1 MAIDFTRVTRE
12 AQAGLDRVRGQGEN
26 LLTSAAS
33 QAELALTQAKNTA
46 TNTVVS
52 VTNQI
57 SSVGAQV
64 ESAVSN
70 LTNIGNGISIGPD
83 GVINLPE
90 INVNGS
96 FGGGAIGGILS
107 GAASGAMQ
115 ALGQTENQLKAFA
128 SYNYVIT
135 LACLTVNELN
145 FPDSTYRVRPPQV
158 TVLKSGGGAPGKALT
173 AYETSD
179 AQLEYFIDD
188 LEISGIISPTSAT
201 RSSNATSMS
210 FTVHE
215 PYSMGLFLQTLM
227 IAANKAGHT
236 DYMKAPYA
244 LIIEFRGWD
253 DNGNPL
259 DVDTTTRRVFPIK
272 INKVDFDVNA
282 GGSAYSVGAFA
293 WNEAALS
300 NSTQATRSDV
310 TIQGNNLLE
319 LLQTNPNSLTSILN
333 RRIRQNDE
341 DGVAINRDEYVI
353 MFPPTLTSSLG
364 ISNQVGSNTE
374 SRAVMTEEEFY
385 AAWTGNPSEIFDF
398 DPDLLMQDQSQ
409 AYNRY
414 LELSAARNNVSAT
427 IRRVADSIDYAN
439 AIGKATIDSGMVTGG
454 AVPFGEAAF
463 TYDQRTGIYRSDQVQ
478 ISRDFRSF
486 QFPQGTKVED
496 IIEELIILSTY
507 GQQAATQLQPD
518 ADGMINWFRVHS
530 QTFLS
535 PDEEIRN
542 RSGENPKVYVY
553 AVVPYRVHSSVFSNA
568 SQPSVGIEQRKSSA
582 AKTYDYIYTGEN
594 DDIIDFEINFNNAFF
609 QALNPTPNGA
619 GGSRMETRDGAGART
634 SANYG
639 NAEGAQGV
647 KSLNSDRASR
657 DIPNANQTGRAG
669 GSDADTSAIQVARTF
684 SEAITSGVDMITMDL
699 TILGDPYYL
708 ADSGQGNYNSPPL
721 AIAYT
726 QDGTMDYQRS
736 EVEVNINFRTPIDYN
751 TNDGTMIFPEDTIP
765 VKTFSGLYKVV
776 TLKSNFSGGKFTQV
790 LSLMRR
796 PNQEGDIGSRGTAG
810 STRAVTSVEGDNT
823 TRTDT
828 QNPRPAGAG
837 ASAEG
842 NAGEA
847 AAQAAAS
854 STPTAAQQNSGPF

>member
-1 MAIDFTRVTRE
+1 MAIDFTRVSRQVQTNI
-12 AQAGLDRVRGQGEN
+12 DRVKGEGES

-33 QAELALTQAKNTA
+33 QAELALQQAKN
-46 TNTVVS
+46 S
-52 VTNQI
+52 VNAAKSAIAITNQI
-57 SSVGAQV
+57 SSVKAQV
-64 ESAVSN
+64 ESAIEGAAD
-70 LTNIGNGISIGPD
+70 LAEGISVGAD

-90 INVNGS
+90 IVVNGGS
-96 FGGGAIGGILS
+96 SLGSRAIS
-107 GAASGAMQ
+107 NAMQ
-115 ALGQTENQLKAFA
+115 ALGQSENQLKSFA
-128 SYNYVIT
+128 SYNYIIT

-158 TVLKSGGGAPGKALT
+158 TVLRSGGGAPGKALT
-173 AYETSD
+173 AYESSD

-188 LEISGIISPTSAT
+188 LEISGIIAPTSAT
-201 RSSNATSMS
+201 RSSNATTTS

-227 IAANKAGHT
+227 IAANKAGHA

-259 DVDTTTRRVFPIK
+259 NVDTTTRRVFPIK
-272 INKVDFDVNA
+272 INKVEFDVNA
-282 GGSAYSVGAFA
+282 GGSSYSVGAFA
-293 WNEAALS
+293 WNEVAFS
-300 NSTQATRSDV
+300 NTTQATKSDI

-319 LLQTNPNSLTSILN
+319 LLQTNPNSLTSVLN
-333 RRIRQNDE
+333 KRIRNNDE
-341 DGVAINRDEYVI
+341 DGVAINRDEFIV

-364 ISNQVGSNTE
+364 ISNQVGSNSE
-374 SRAVMTEEEFY
+374 SRAAMTEEEFY
-385 AAWTGNPSEIFDF
+385 AAWTGSPAEIFDF
-398 DPDLLMQDQSQ
+398 DPSLLEQDQSQ
-409 AYNRY
+409 AYNSY

-427 IRRVADSIDYAN
+427 IRRVADSLEYAN
-439 AIGKATIDSGMVTGG
+439 DIGKAEIDSGMVTGG
-454 AVPFGEAAF
+454 AVPFGEEAF

-478 ISRDFRSF
+478 ISRDFRSI
-486 QFPQGTKVED
+486 QFPQGSKIED
-496 IIEELIILSTY
+496 IIEELVILSTY
-507 GQQAATQLQPD
+507 GQKAATELKPD

-568 SQPSVGIEQRKSSA
+568 SQPSVGIEQRKRAA
-582 AKTYDYIYTGEN
+582 AKTYDYIYTGLN

-609 QALNPTPNGA
+609 QALSPNINGS
-619 GGSRMETRDGAGART
+619 GGTRMQTRDSASADT
-634 SANYG
+634 SPNYG

-647 KSLNSDRASR
+647 KSLNSDRAVREAS
-657 DIPNANQTGRAG
+657 NSSKTGRAG
-669 GSDADTSAIQVARTF
+669 GSDADTPAIQVARNF
-684 SEAITSGVDMITMDL
+684 NEAITNGVDMISMDL

-721 AIAYT
+721 ALAYT

-736 EVEVNINFRTPIDYN
+736 EVEVNVNFRTPIDYN
-751 TNDGTMIFPEDTIP
+751 IDDGSMIFPQDTIP
-765 VKTFSGLYKVV
+765 VKSFSGLYRVN

-796 PNQEGDIGSRGTAG
+796 PNQGDDIGTVGTPDA
-810 STRAVTSVEGDNT
+810 TRSVTSVDGDNT

-828 QNPRPAGAG
+828 QNPGR
-837 ASAEG
+837 AST
-842 NAGEA
+842 
-847 AAQAAAS
+847 
-854 STPTAAQQNSGPF
+854 STGDGSPPTAQQESGPF